1 MNFFA
6 TCVEFFFECLVLSDD
21 AGPGPDGKFIG
32 TSERARNSNDETF
45 LVVKRNSLFFLMSK
59 RH

>member
-45 LVVKRNSLFFLMSK
+45 VVVKRNSLFF
-59 RH
+59 